1 MVIDR
6 RQEVEVTRRREE
18 GGERRSSD
26 ENRRRDGLVRISGE
40 NKDETPP
47 PPALPLDEAKTIEP
61 SFSERPFRHLIPRV
75 LYPLYCN
82 VALSSTPDH
91 TDSRLADHLPIW
103 IIVFDGPIH
112 ESVSS
117 SSLSDHPEPR
127 TPSSNHKPQTTNHKT
142 QTETKRIKENS
153 PAPPRPKL
161 PPLPAISSRP
171 RLSATNRS
179 SNSSS
184 RRSSSLSRLDTE
196 GDRVF
201 PAPPLPV

>member
-1 MVIDR
+1 VIDR

-26 ENRRRDGLVRISGE
+26 ENRRRDGLVCISCE
-40 NKDETPP
+40 NKDET
-47 PPALPLDEAKTIEP
+47 LDEAKTIEP

-127 TPSSNHKPQTTNHKT
+127 TPSSNHKPQTTNHKP
-142 QTETKRIKENS
+142 QTTNHKPQTTNHKPQTTK
-153 PAPPRPKL
+153 PRPKPKESKRTHQPHPVRNSLPSQPSPPVPVFPQPTAPPTL
-161 PPLPAISSRP
+161 PPVDLLPCPSWIR
-171 RLSATNRS
+171 
-179 SNSSS
+179 
-184 RRSSSLSRLDTE
+184 
-196 GDRVF
+196 
-201 PAPPLPV
+201 

>member
-26 ENRRRDGLVRISGE
+26 ENRRRDGLVCISCE

-127 TPSSNHKPQTTNHKT
+127 TPSSNHKPQTTK
-142 QTETKRIKENS
+142 
-153 PAPPRPKL
+153 PRPKPKESKRTHQPHPVRNSLPSPPSPPVPVFQRPTAPPTL
-161 PPLPAISSRP
+161 PPVDLLPC
-171 RLSATNRS
+171 L
-179 SNSSS
+179 
-184 RRSSSLSRLDTE
+184 
-196 GDRVF
+196 V
-201 PAPPLPV
+201 